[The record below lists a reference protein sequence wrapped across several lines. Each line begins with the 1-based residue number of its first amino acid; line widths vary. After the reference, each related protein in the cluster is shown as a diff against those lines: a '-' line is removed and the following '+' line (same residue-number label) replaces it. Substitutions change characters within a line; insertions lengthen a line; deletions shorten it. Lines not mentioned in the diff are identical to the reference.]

1 MALPEPDIGKFVS
14 DILNSYAYFLKGSFA
29 LSGIVR
35 ARNGILLLD
44 ELGDRA
50 MEFYNSQK

>member
-1 MALPEPDIGKFVS
+1 MIIRIRKTVS
-14 DILNSYAYFLKGSFA
+14 L

-44 ELGDRA
+44 EFETAIHAQENLGLELR
-50 MEFYNSQK
+50 